1 MRFVVM
7 IPILE
12 VALLPCVKIPNTK
25 CLPVQDLPDVLTKRN
40 SEARLNRDAFENL
53 NRVRPGRIIIV

>member
-1 MRFVVM
+1 VVI

-12 VALLPCVKIPNTK
+12 VALVPWVKIANTK
-25 CLPVQDLPDVLTKRN
+25 CLPVQDLPDALTKWN

-53 NRVRPGRIIIV
+53 NRVPRRGIIIV